1 MRIGTAE
8 CLVILAVVLLI
19 FGPKQLPK
27 VTEALKQSMEHLRG
41 DKKEDEGQVIDR

>member
-8 CLVILAVVLLI
+8 CLIILAVVLLI

-27 VTEALKQSMEHLRG
+27 VTEALKQSIDYLQKG
-41 DKKEDEGQVIDR
+41 KKEDEGQIIDR